1 MPKSTSNR
9 VLSATFA
16 SWTRIAVTMVAQ
28 VVMVPI
34 YLTYWTVDEFGI
46 WITIQTVV
54 NVLSTTDRGFNDYL
68 GYELLK
74 IGPEQK
80 DRFINVLWS
89 GVYALLLIIGIE
101 LGIAAGLS
109 SQAGFLLKDW
119 VGISNQL
126 SFTEIGLA
134 FFIQWVA
141 WAFSNLVGL
150 LNRSLSGF
158 GYYYRM
164 VWWGVFVSTVSLSLP
179 AVAIMLGGGI
189 VSASLWAAA
198 GTLLG
203 TLLQLG
209 DIWRLLKKNGITDR
223 STASV
228 ALGLTS
234 YKASLGLSLQYFL
247 DNFKQQGGRLL
258 ITPFAGAVGLAVFT
272 TTRTVANVALQG
284 ITTITYPIL
293 PELMRYVRQ
302 RDQVR
307 LRAAFDTVWLVVVL
321 LLAPGVVLLQ
331 ALIPLLFP
339 LWTKGQIQF
348 IPLLFALL
356 SMSVLVYAYAQPA
369 MSILMGNNV
378 LRRQMLISVLSSLF
392 VVLGTVIL
400 LPVWGLTGA
409 GMALLMAEIAG
420 AVAFVY
426 GARKW
431 LSEHDLQW
439 PDHTSY
445 RVLATL
451 SITGLGCVL
460 IATSPDHTIFLTLT
474 TFIAL
479 MGNAYAYWR
488 DTSVIIRQ
496 KLAGFMSTY
505 TGKVKNFRRIF
516 G

>member
-1 MPKSTSNR
+1 MPKSTSSR

-34 YLTYWTVDEFGI
+34 YLTYWSVDEFGI

-68 GYELLK
+68 EYELLK
-74 IGPEQK
+74 IGPEK
-80 DRFINVLWS
+80 KGKVSRVLWS
-89 GVYALLLIIGIE
+89 GVYALLLITGIE
-101 LGIAAGLS
+101 LGIAACLTA
-109 SQAGFLLKDW
+109 QAGFLLKDW
-119 VGISNQL
+119 VSIANQL
-126 SFTEIGLA
+126 SFTNIGLA

-141 WAFSNLVGL
+141 WAFSNLAGL
-150 LNRSLSGF
+150 LNRSLSSF

-164 VWWGVFVSTVSLSLP
+164 VWWGVFVSIGSISLP
-179 AVAIMLGGGI
+179 CVAIVLGGGI
-189 VSASLWAAA
+189 ISASLWTAA
-198 GTLLG
+198 GTILG
-203 TLLQLG
+203 TLLQLR
-209 DIWRLLKKNGITDR
+209 DIWRLLQKNGIADR
-223 STASV
+223 SGASLT
-228 ALGLTS
+228 LGLAN
-234 YKASLGLSLQYFL
+234 YKVSLGLSLRYFL

-258 ITPFAGAVGLAVFT
+258 ITPFAGAAGLAVFT

-284 ITTITYPIL
+284 LTTITHPML

-302 RDQVR
+302 RDQLR
-307 LRAAFDTVWLVVVL
+307 LRAAFDTVWLIVML

-331 ALIPLLFP
+331 ALLPLLFP

-369 MSILMGNNV
+369 MAILVGNNV
-378 LRRQMLISVLSSLF
+378 LRRQLLISVLSSLF
-392 VVLGTVIL
+392 VVLGTVLL

-420 AVAFVY
+420 ALAFVY
-426 GARKW
+426 AARKW

-451 SITGLGCVL
+451 GIAGLGSIF
-460 IATSPDHTIFLTLT
+460 IATSPTHTIFLTLT
-474 TFIAL
+474 TLIAL
-479 MGNAYAYWR
+479 MGNGYAYWR
-488 DTSVIIRQ
+488 NTSVIIRQ
-496 KLAGFMSTY
+496 KLADGVNNY
-505 TGKVKNFRRIF
+505 AGKSKRLQKIF